1 MWKEF
6 KFVVETSIYERDLN
20 GIASTLKYVQDKY
33 GLKITKLVGGCC
45 IIADVGKEAD
55 VTIRYL
61 EAEE

>member
-6 KFVVETSIYERDLN
+6 KFIVETDVYENDLK
-20 GIASTLKYVQDKY
+20 GITSTLKYIQDEY
-33 GLKITKLVGGCC
+33 GLKITRLVGGCC
-45 IIADVGKEAD
+45 IIADVGEDAE

>member
-6 KFVVETSIYERDLN
+6 KFIVETDVYENDLD
-20 GIASTLKYVQDKY
+20 GIELILKYVQDKY

-45 IIADVGKEAD
+45 MMANVGKDAR